1 MAYSSGDLLIT
12 VRGNLAPAE
21 IWTNTWA
28 FKAVGGTPDYLQV
41 VDALEVFYGDLATN
55 WLPVEFTAVGATVKA
70 LDTGITTEAAWNLI
84 TGQNVQDILPT
95 QLAVRVSLS
104 GAGGVQGGPFLPG
117 WSKQASAEDGV
128 IDSGV
133 VTDIIDAL
141 DVLNTSTQAA
151 DFVIGINRPTTA
163 TVVQATQAR
172 VGQRFDVIRKRS
184 NNNAEAYASTSLV

>member
-1 MAYSSGDLLIT
+1 MAYSAGDLLIT
-12 VRGNLAPAE
+12 VRGNLDPAE

-28 FKAVGGTPDYLQV
+28 FKVDGLNPDYLQV
-41 VDALEVFYGDLATN
+41 VDALEVFYGALATD

-70 LDTGITTEAAWNLI
+70 LDTGISTEASWNLI

-128 IDSGV
+128 IDSGA
-133 VTDIIDAL
+133 VTDIIDGI
-141 DVLNTSTQAA
+141 DTLNTAVQAA
-151 DFVIGINRPTTA
+151 DFVIGIHRPTNS

-184 NNNAEAYASTSLV
+184 NNNAEAYASTILV